1 MAKEVGPNKTLAQGM
16 LCILAFRYDLHGDGL
31 CPCTHFVY
39 PAYTNKSLFASQI
52 NSVSLLDKTLSQSI
66 QILEKIT
73 GTLNLLVCAGYNP
86 KTVSYTIPIDKEK
99 LHLSNGNL
107 TAVKIPIPSKSKL
120 SDNQIDAHK
129 LQLLNG
135 N

>member
-1 MAKEVGPNKTLAQGM
+1 
-16 LCILAFRYDLHGDGL
+16 
-31 CPCTHFVY
+31 
-39 PAYTNKSLFASQI
+39 
-52 NSVSLLDKTLSQSI
+52 LLDKTLSQSI
-66 QILEKIT
+66 QILEKTT

-86 KTVSYTIPIDKEK
+86 ETVSYTIPIDKEK

-107 TAVKIPIPSKSKL
+107 TAVKIPMSKL
-120 SDNQIDAHK
+120 SDNQIDTHK